1 MFKGEVGIILKAIY
15 ISVLHCFYY
24 YTTPF
29 LYDLCVIF
37 SKKYRFFAMWK
48 YCKTKLIPEMTHST
62 FIHVLWKCLFL
73 VPALVPYWHRIAL
86 SLGHWI
92 AEDQSGIMDFTIR
105 EDTLELDCPR
115 RTYFMV

>member
-48 YCKTKLIPEMTHST
+48 YCKTKLIPEMTLSYMSCGNVFSLFSLVLYWRKST
-62 FIHVLWKCLFL
+62 LLWAIGLPKTS
-73 VPALVPYWHRIAL
+73 R
-86 SLGHWI
+86 G
-92 AEDQSGIMDFTIR
+92 
-105 EDTLELDCPR
+105 
-115 RTYFMV
+115 